1 MTAEMHTGTCLCGG
15 VRFKTHGELRGVVY
29 CHCTQ
34 CRRQST
40 HYYAMTNVVDTA
52 LEVIGADSV
61 QWFEASTDAKRGFCK
76 TCGSV
81 LFWKHKDLDYTSV
94 SAGAFESPSG
104 LHAESH
110 IFVADKGDYYSID
123 DGLPQYARS
132 SADIKVA
139 GD

>member
-1 MTAEMHTGTCLCGG
+1 MTSEIHTGACLCGA
-15 VRFKTHGELRGVVY
+15 VRFKTRGQLRGVVY

-40 HYYAMTNVVDTA
+40 HHYAMTNVVDTA
-52 LEVIGADSV
+52 LEVSGSDHV

-76 TCGSV
+76 TCGSA

-94 SAGAFESPSG
+94 SAGAFDAPSG
-104 LHAESH
+104 LQAESH
-110 IFVADKGDYYSID
+110 IFVADKGDYYEIN

-132 SADIKVA
+132 TPDLKVA